1 MRSTQVLQFFP
12 QRVHVVPAHDVVS
25 RNGKFSEPSRCAP
38 IPNEVYSFQTGI
50 FRELDDRLADLS

>member
-25 RNGKFSEPSRCAP
+25 TNEKFRERCAP
-38 IPNEVYSFQTGI
+38 IPDEVYSFQTGI
-50 FRELDDRLADLS
+50 FRELYDRLADLS